1 MGELA
6 PDSGRSQRLLRDV
19 EVAID
24 FPDGRSHVISAPSL
38 WVVTSF
44 PVDDVDLDP
53 AEHEVGELEFR
64 RVVGRDDTE
73 LIPALAEFAAMVDY
87 SFDEDAASEWVVNND
102 GGFYLPVTG
111 YRAEQYRIYLGLIDT
126 EFDNVVSLF
135 VNFPTSSEDGWEG
148 NPIEEFQEFDLDSV
162 LFDGAPIEAEGS

>member
-1 MGELA
+1 MGVLA
-6 PDSGRSQRLLRDV
+6 PEGDRQQRLLRDV

-38 WVVTSF
+38 WV
-44 PVDDVDLDP
+44 DIDVPLEDRLLDP
-53 AEHEVGELEFR
+53 ADHRVGELEFR

-87 SFDEDAASEWVVNND
+87 SFDEDAASEWIANND

-111 YRAEQYRIYLGLIDT
+111 YRAEQYRIFIGLTDT
-126 EFDNVVSLF
+126 EFDNVVRLY
-135 VNFPTSSEDGWEG
+135 VDFPTSLEG
-148 NPIEEFQEFDLDSV
+148 RWGDKPAEEFQEFDLDNV
-162 LFDGAPIEAEGS
+162 LFDGAPIDGG